1 MRRASS
7 SDVDW
12 ATLGRG
18 VANMRSAVDSA
29 RESDARDFC
38 MMGPPM
44 QDGKAK
50 AWLDER
56 MTGSAPL
63 LCAAAIKLDRGPM
76 SHRWRTTIFRLGIR
90 QAEQQGDTRTK
101 SR

>member
-1 MRRASS
+1 
-7 SDVDW
+7 
-12 ATLGRG
+12 
-18 VANMRSAVDSA
+18 MRSALDSA

-76 SHRWRTTIFRLGIR
+76 SALGQKRTSGDVRLMSALPPKADITS
-90 QAEQQGDTRTK
+90 AFYEYTP
-101 SR
+101 